1 MKSTK
6 RIGKLEVSEIAL
18 ESPVVS
24 ENLPFSFVHY
34 PNHYGTFMAFSKEKD
49 SEKFFCLCNKKAI
62 ENHFELT
69 KFEHSNNW
77 SDDRISA
84 PLSSHFFPNS
94 ISELSQKKS
103 VEGILKFEKKLC
115 HRCNMS
121 TPSLRF
127 CHSMYGSNFKQYY
140 GWYITQTSLRQ
151 GIRNL
156 SFVEEYTP
164 TELKVILQ
172 EAYKLQ
178 NELNQEVANEHETP
192 INFEERHV
200 KQKRVSKLKRQV
212 EKEIENETRLEFGF
226 RKIGEG
232 NVSESILIRIVK
244 KLFPDNLVE
253 THHRPKWLNGL
264 ELDIFLPHIKTGIEY
279 QGQQHYFPIK
289 AWGGQ
294 KAFKAQKERDELKK
308 KICSERDIKLIE
320 VDYTEPLTES
330 YIKEKIC
337 A

>member
-1 MKSTK
+1 
-6 RIGKLEVSEIAL
+6 
-18 ESPVVS
+18 
-24 ENLPFSFVHY
+24 
-34 PNHYGTFMAFSKEKD
+34 
-49 SEKFFCLCNKKAI
+49 
-62 ENHFELT
+62 
-69 KFEHSNNW
+69 
-77 SDDRISA
+77 
-84 PLSSHFFPNS
+84 
-94 ISELSQKKS
+94 
-103 VEGILKFEKKLC
+103 
-115 HRCNMS
+115 
-121 TPSLRF
+121 
-127 CHSMYGSNFKQYY
+127 MYGSNFKQYY

-178 NELNQEVANEHETP
+178 NELNQEAANEHETP